1 MSKLVDILGGNVL
14 KSVGEIL
21 DNLNTS
27 KEEKLLAKQ
36 AMKDLLVKA
45 ESQAQEQVSRR
56 WEADM
61 KADNW
66 LSKNIRP
73 LILIFLTFIL
83 VLLSFL
89 DGNIGGFTINEAYK
103 PIYQTL
109 LITVYVSCVPK
120 SVYKVLHRTSE
131 KYKKH
136 FILQDVRD
144 RRYILIHQGNFN
156 TDTRGCILVGSS
168 FRQVNNDSLLDI
180 TSSKRTLS
188 QLLEATEGEVFEL
201 TIT

>member
-1 MSKLVDILGGNVL
+1 MSKLIDILGGNVL

-109 LITVYVSCVPK
+109 LITVYAAYFAGRSI
-120 SVYKVLHRTSE
+120 E
-131 KYKKH
+131 KIKK
-136 FILQDVRD
+136 
-144 RRYILIHQGNFN
+144 
-156 TDTRGCILVGSS
+156 
-168 FRQVNNDSLLDI
+168 
-180 TSSKRTLS
+180 
-188 QLLEATEGEVFEL
+188 
-201 TIT
+201 